1 MDQLCLQ
8 PPSAKS
14 DRRFRGKESIYAGA
28 VARDRSGNERGV
40 RVMKR
45 SGLFKS
51 GFKVGMSAKRFSDA
65 LLLWG
70 FQANFM
76 FKPVH

>member
-1 MDQLCLQ
+1 
-8 PPSAKS
+8 
-14 DRRFRGKESIYAGA
+14 
-28 VARDRSGNERGV
+28 
-40 RVMKR
+40 MKR

-51 GFKVGMSAKRFSDA
+51 GFKVGMSAKRFSA

-70 FQANFM
+70 FKANFM